1 MQQERKR
8 LAGGLETERR
18 WEDGISKEGERR
30 GRRSRAD
37 GQREGEA
44 ACKEGREATAETKAR
59 IRMND
64 SFRLSLE
71 RAFIRTPESLFG
83 SDARE
88 RNTGI
93 AREREGR
100 GLLAKEKKRGR
111 ERGKPWQRLEAP
123 LLLLWRSS
131 ALAGDCKGRS
141 WSEEE
146 ALTDPRNHD
155 HHFLHQQ
162 HCSLSHCLSPLL
174 LFPFLSFSRN
184 VLMLMFAVIAV
195 PLNPMLLS
203 LSLSPFATAWLL
215 PACSRSRRLTDR
227 QRREL
232 ERQDV

>member
-93 AREREGR
+93 AKERERRTWVASEREEEREREGSR
-100 GLLAKEKKRGR
+100 GNDSKPPFYYSGAHRLLPATVK
-111 ERGKPWQRLEAP
+111 
-123 LLLLWRSS
+123 
-131 ALAGDCKGRS
+131 
-141 WSEEE
+141 EE
-146 ALTDPRNHD
+146 AGVRKKHSLTLAIMIIISYTN
-155 HHFLHQQ
+155 
-162 HCSLSHCLSPLL
+162 STALSPTVSL
-174 LFPFLSFSRN
+174 LSFS
-184 VLMLMFAVIAV
+184 F
-195 PLNPMLLS
+195 PSFLS
-203 LSLSPFATAWLL
+203 LVMF
-215 PACSRSRRLTDR
+215 
-227 QRREL
+227 
-232 ERQDV
+232 